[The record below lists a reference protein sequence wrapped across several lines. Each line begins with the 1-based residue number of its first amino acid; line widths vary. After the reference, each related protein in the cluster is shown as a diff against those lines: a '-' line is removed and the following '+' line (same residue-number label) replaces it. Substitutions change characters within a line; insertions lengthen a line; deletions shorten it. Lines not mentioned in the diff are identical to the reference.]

1 MFEAAYE
8 LCIFF
13 LLYIGKMFFS
23 YSKSLSCL
31 LLTFAFEVEGL
42 SKPFYSFTG
51 MVRCVNVQQN
61 LTPLLVNKNDMA
73 KLTCSYDDS
82 AKPNMLWYQQ
92 KDTAMALIVLSL
104 GATADPSY
112 EDGFKDRFES
122 ERKHILNGVL
132 KISDLS
138 LSDSAV
144 YYCAVSMHSAVVFI
158 TCLTKNQTTRQE
170 IHTETI
176 PTSLRFNFIKVLLIQ
191 ILINRFN
198 FYIEK
203 ILSVFNKDAIGKSE
217 IYSKM

>member
-51 MVRCVNVQQN
+51 MVRCLNVQQN

-82 AKPNMLWYQQ
+82 GKPNMLWYQQ
-92 KDTAMALIVLSL
+92 KDTAMTLIVLSY
-104 GATADPSY
+104 GAETDHMY
-112 EDGFKDRFES
+112 EDEFKDRFEL
-122 ERKHILNGVL
+122 ERTDILNGVL

-144 YYCAVSMHSAVVFI
+144 YYCAVSMHSALVFV
-158 TCLTKNQTTRQE
+158 TCLTKNQTTR
-170 IHTETI
+170 HTGNTQKSNLTFMKFSSI
-176 PTSLRFNFIKVLLIQ
+176 QFKIICIALFFTKYAQVVLFN
-191 ILINRFN
+191 
-198 FYIEK
+198 EK
-203 ILSVFNKDAIGKSE
+203 ACCSI
-217 IYSKM
+217 